1 MGSKALLCDDLEEGE
16 GTEIYGSGCMF
27 PRKCP
32 VSMTCLNHTGR
43 DGVIMPLVDF
53 YVMLIIFGF
62 VGLFFLS

>member
-43 DGVIMPLVDF
+43 DGVMPLVDF